1 MKSTAL
7 LLAAL
12 LAAAAV
18 PATAQVSVHINV
30 GDEGARRPPPPPRHE
45 RMPGLRPG
53 HAWVPGHWRWNGRDY
68 VWMRGHYEARRPDR
82 RHDHHCPPGQAR
94 KGNC

>member
-1 MKSTAL
+1 MKLKSV

-12 LAAAAV
+12 LAAAAA
-18 PATAQVSVHINV
+18 PATAQVSVHINF
-30 GDEGARRPPPPPRHE
+30 GEEGARRPPPPPRHE

-68 VWMRGHYEARRPDR
+68 VWMRGYYEAKRPDR
-82 RHDHHCPPGQAR
+82 HHCPPGQAK